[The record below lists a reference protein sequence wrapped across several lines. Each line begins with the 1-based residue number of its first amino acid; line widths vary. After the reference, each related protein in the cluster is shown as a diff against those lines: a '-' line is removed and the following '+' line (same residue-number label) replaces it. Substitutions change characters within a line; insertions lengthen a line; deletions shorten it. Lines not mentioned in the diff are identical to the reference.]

1 MLLTYVKE
9 REQRDP
15 FRVKLVTVCYWDSN
29 PEQQKP
35 SSGHP
40 TPLPLPLASS
50 KGFTHHVGTNSQSH
64 SPGYSLPP
72 APQVR
77 AWDLLERAEHS
88 HAALGTG
95 KQTRGSFFLST
106 WAAKNKEGRRQCTA
120 GGTKQ
125 QVCPRTTTNCSVGI
139 IPSQSAS

>member
-1 MLLTYVKE
+1 MRHRRRPRGEIRKDKKVQCMCVCGAWRYDQSVQHIHDSVTRNTLLCTTYNMIVLQETRCYVLLTYVKE

-35 SSGHP
+35 SSGYP

-50 KGFTHHVGTNSQSH
+50 KGFTHHVGTSSQSH

-77 AWDLLERAEHS
+77 A
-88 HAALGTG
+88 
-95 KQTRGSFFLST
+95 
-106 WAAKNKEGRRQCTA
+106 
-120 GGTKQ
+120 
-125 QVCPRTTTNCSVGI
+125 
-139 IPSQSAS
+139 